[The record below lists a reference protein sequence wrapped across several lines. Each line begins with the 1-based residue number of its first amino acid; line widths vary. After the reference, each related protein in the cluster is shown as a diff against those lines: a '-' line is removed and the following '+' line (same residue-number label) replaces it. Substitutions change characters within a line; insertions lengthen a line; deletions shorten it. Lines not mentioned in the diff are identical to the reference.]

1 MNNRLAIQDLAG
13 LLAEYTGKDK
23 NSSERFLR
31 EFIAVVSEGVYT
43 DKLVK
48 VKGLG
53 TFKIIPVEKR
63 ESIHVNTGERF
74 VIPEHYKF
82 SFLPDKELRELVNKP
97 FSFFETTELRENVDF
112 TDMDVVL
119 DEPDIKETE
128 DESIEEMIPE
138 EKHLPE
144 EEPVVFSE
152 EEPAGQPEDE
162 GMDTLEPVVDERSDS
177 SGPDSPS
184 EEVETGPD
192 AERKKPRTKRIA
204 VVSMFVFLLMLF
216 NIGLYLNRTYFF
228 EKEKEPLRIDTV
240 FPKGETVATEAVPD
254 TTIVFAN
261 EDSSQTVGET
271 TVENPEVEPEAVS
284 PKVIARVK
292 IEPGS
297 RLTLISLKYYG
308 SKLFWVYLYEYNRA
322 VITDPNNVPIGTV
335 IEVPAPEMYGIDRR
349 DRSSIEKAAAP
360 AAEQAAL
367 PGARQKE
374 PRHQHACCLL
384 HEGQHIIIDGINIP
398 HDEQD
403 EQKRQQRCH
412 EQHPQKQHLGH
423 KAVEH
428 RVGAAQTFEH
438 RKTSCV
444 VVVLF

>member
-119 DEPDIKETE
+119 DEPNIKETE

-144 EEPVVFSE
+144 EEPVVFSEEGSAVPPEEDPVVFSE

-204 VVSMFVFLLMLF
+204 VVYVCIPSYA
-216 NIGLYLNRTYFF
+216 IQYR
-228 EKEKEPLRIDTV
+228 
-240 FPKGETVATEAVPD
+240 
-254 TTIVFAN
+254 
-261 EDSSQTVGET
+261 
-271 TVENPEVEPEAVS
+271 
-284 PKVIARVK
+284 
-292 IEPGS
+292 
-297 RLTLISLKYYG
+297 
-308 SKLFWVYLYEYNRA
+308 
-322 VITDPNNVPIGTV
+322 
-335 IEVPAPEMYGIDRR
+335 
-349 DRSSIEKAAAP
+349 
-360 AAEQAAL
+360 AL
-367 PGARQKE
+367 PE
-374 PRHQHACCLL
+374 SH
-384 HEGQHIIIDGINIP
+384 
-398 HDEQD
+398 
-403 EQKRQQRCH
+403 
-412 EQHPQKQHLGH
+412 
-423 KAVEH
+423 
-428 RVGAAQTFEH
+428 
-438 RKTSCV
+438 
-444 VVVLF
+444 VLFRKGKRALED

>member
-48 VKGLG
+48 VKGIG

-152 EEPAGQPEDE
+152 EGSAVPPEEDPVVFSEEEPAGQPEDE
-162 GMDTLEPVVDERSDS
+162 GMDTLEPVVDEHSDS
-177 SGPDSPS
+177 SGPDSPI

-216 NIGLYLNRTYFF
+216 NIGLYLNRAYFF
-228 EKEKEPLRIDTV
+228 KKGKEPLRIDTV

-271 TVENPEVEPEAVS
+271 TVENPEVEPEATS

-349 DRSSIEKAAAP
+349 DRSSIEKAAA
-360 AAEQAAL
+360 
-367 PGARQKE
+367 RQTEILSGK
-374 PRHQHACCLL
+374 L
-384 HEGQHIIIDGINIP
+384 
-398 HDEQD
+398 
-403 EQKRQQRCH
+403 
-412 EQHPQKQHLGH
+412 
-423 KAVEH
+423 
-428 RVGAAQTFEH
+428 
-438 RKTSCV
+438 
-444 VVVLF
+444 

>member
-74 VIPEHYKF
+74 VIPGHYKF

-97 FSFFETTELRENVDF
+97 FSFFETTELGENVDF
-112 TDMDVVL
+112 TDMDVVP
-119 DEPDIKETE
+119 DEPEIKEPE
-128 DESIEEMIPE
+128 DESVEEVLPE

-144 EEPVVFSE
+144 EKPVVSSKEESVVPSSEDSVVSLEEDLVVSSE

-162 GMDTLEPVVDERSDS
+162 GMDTLEPVVDERPD
-177 SGPDSPS
+177 GPEPDSPS
-184 EEVETGPD
+184 EEVETAPD

-204 VVSMFVFLLMLF
+204 VVSIFVFLLILF
-216 NIGLYLNRTYFF
+216 NIGLYLNRACFF
-228 EKEKEPLRIDTV
+228 EKGKESLKIDTV

-254 TTIVFAN
+254 TATVFAN
-261 EDSSQTVGET
+261 EDFSRTANEA
-271 TVENPEVEPEAVS
+271 TVEKPEVEPEAAS

-322 VITDPNNVPIGTV
+322 VITDPNNVPVGTV

-349 DRSSIEKAAAP
+349 DRSSIEKAAA
-360 AAEQAAL
+360 L
-367 PGARQKE
+367 
-374 PRHQHACCLL
+374 
-384 HEGQHIIIDGINIP
+384 
-398 HDEQD
+398 
-403 EQKRQQRCH
+403 
-412 EQHPQKQHLGH
+412 
-423 KAVEH
+423 
-428 RVGAAQTFEH
+428 QTEILSG
-438 RKTSCV
+438 K
-444 VVVLF
+444 L

>member
-119 DEPDIKETE
+119 DEPDIKATE

-144 EEPVVFSE
+144 RDLLF
-152 EEPAGQPEDE
+152 
-162 GMDTLEPVVDERSDS
+162 L
-177 SGPDSPS
+177 
-184 EEVETGPD
+184 
-192 AERKKPRTKRIA
+192 RKKTRLSFQKMNLPGSPK
-204 VVSMFVFLLMLF
+204 MK
-216 NIGLYLNRTYFF
+216 GLIPLNRLWTNVQ
-228 EKEKEPLRIDTV
+228 I
-240 FPKGETVATEAVPD
+240 VPD
-254 TTIVFAN
+254 L
-261 EDSSQTVGET
+261 TV
-271 TVENPEVEPEAVS
+271 
-284 PKVIARVK
+284 R
-292 IEPGS
+292 
-297 RLTLISLKYYG
+297 
-308 SKLFWVYLYEYNRA
+308 SKR
-322 VITDPNNVPIGTV
+322 
-335 IEVPAPEMYGIDRR
+335 
-349 DRSSIEKAAAP
+349 
-360 AAEQAAL
+360 
-367 PGARQKE
+367 
-374 PRHQHACCLL
+374 
-384 HEGQHIIIDGINIP
+384 
-398 HDEQD
+398 
-403 EQKRQQRCH
+403 
-412 EQHPQKQHLGH
+412 
-423 KAVEH
+423 
-428 RVGAAQTFEH
+428 
-438 RKTSCV
+438 
-444 VVVLF
+444 

>member
-1 MNNRLAIQDLAG
+1 MNNRLTIQDLAG

-48 VKGLG
+48 VKGIG

-152 EEPAGQPEDE
+152 EGSAVPPEEDPVVFSEEEPAGQPEDE
-162 GMDTLEPVVDERSDS
+162 GMDTLEPVVDEHSDS

-192 AERKKPRTKRIA
+192 AERKEPRTKRIA

-216 NIGLYLNRTYFF
+216 NIGLYLNRAYFF
-228 EKEKEPLRIDTV
+228 KKGKEPLRIDTV

-271 TVENPEVEPEAVS
+271 TVENPEVEPEATS

-349 DRSSIEKAAAP
+349 DRSSIEKAAA
-360 AAEQAAL
+360 
-367 PGARQKE
+367 RQTEILSGK
-374 PRHQHACCLL
+374 L
-384 HEGQHIIIDGINIP
+384 
-398 HDEQD
+398 
-403 EQKRQQRCH
+403 
-412 EQHPQKQHLGH
+412 
-423 KAVEH
+423 
-428 RVGAAQTFEH
+428 
-438 RKTSCV
+438 
-444 VVVLF
+444 

>member
-152 EEPAGQPEDE
+152 EGSAVPPEEDPVVFSEEEPAGQPEDE

-177 SGPDSPS
+177 SGPDSPI

-192 AERKKPRTKRIA
+192 AERKKLRTKRIA

-216 NIGLYLNRTYFF
+216 NIGLYLNRAYFF
-228 EKEKEPLRIDTV
+228 KKGKEPLRIDTV

-271 TVENPEVEPEAVS
+271 TVENPEVEPEATS

-349 DRSSIEKAAAP
+349 DRSSIEKAAA
-360 AAEQAAL
+360 
-367 PGARQKE
+367 RQTEILSGK
-374 PRHQHACCLL
+374 L
-384 HEGQHIIIDGINIP
+384 
-398 HDEQD
+398 
-403 EQKRQQRCH
+403 
-412 EQHPQKQHLGH
+412 
-423 KAVEH
+423 
-428 RVGAAQTFEH
+428 
-438 RKTSCV
+438 
-444 VVVLF
+444 

>member
-138 EKHLPE
+138 EKHLPKE
-144 EEPVVFSE
+144 EPVVFSEEGSAVPPEEDPVVFSE

-216 NIGLYLNRTYFF
+216 NIGLYLNRAYFF
-228 EKEKEPLRIDTV
+228 KKGKEPLRIDTV

-271 TVENPEVEPEAVS
+271 TVENPEVEPEATS

-349 DRSSIEKAAAP
+349 DRSSIEKAAA
-360 AAEQAAL
+360 
-367 PGARQKE
+367 RQTEILSGK
-374 PRHQHACCLL
+374 L
-384 HEGQHIIIDGINIP
+384 
-398 HDEQD
+398 
-403 EQKRQQRCH
+403 
-412 EQHPQKQHLGH
+412 
-423 KAVEH
+423 
-428 RVGAAQTFEH
+428 
-438 RKTSCV
+438 
-444 VVVLF
+444 

>member
-1 MNNRLAIQDLAG
+1 
-13 LLAEYTGKDK
+13 
-23 NSSERFLR
+23 
-31 EFIAVVSEGVYT
+31 
-43 DKLVK
+43 
-48 VKGLG
+48 
-53 TFKIIPVEKR
+53 
-63 ESIHVNTGERF
+63 
-74 VIPEHYKF
+74 
-82 SFLPDKELRELVNKP
+82 
-97 FSFFETTELRENVDF
+97 
-112 TDMDVVL
+112 
-119 DEPDIKETE
+119 
-128 DESIEEMIPE
+128 MIPE

-177 SGPDSPS
+177 SGPDSPI

-240 FPKGETVATEAVPD
+240 FPKGETVAT
-254 TTIVFAN
+254 
-261 EDSSQTVGET
+261 
-271 TVENPEVEPEAVS
+271 EAVS

-349 DRSSIEKAAAP
+349 DRSSIEKAAA
-360 AAEQAAL
+360 
-367 PGARQKE
+367 RQTEILSGK
-374 PRHQHACCLL
+374 L
-384 HEGQHIIIDGINIP
+384 
-398 HDEQD
+398 
-403 EQKRQQRCH
+403 
-412 EQHPQKQHLGH
+412 
-423 KAVEH
+423 
-428 RVGAAQTFEH
+428 
-438 RKTSCV
+438 
-444 VVVLF
+444 

>member
-1 MNNRLAIQDLAG
+1 
-13 LLAEYTGKDK
+13 
-23 NSSERFLR
+23 
-31 EFIAVVSEGVYT
+31 
-43 DKLVK
+43 
-48 VKGLG
+48 
-53 TFKIIPVEKR
+53 
-63 ESIHVNTGERF
+63 
-74 VIPEHYKF
+74 
-82 SFLPDKELRELVNKP
+82 
-97 FSFFETTELRENVDF
+97 
-112 TDMDVVL
+112 
-119 DEPDIKETE
+119 
-128 DESIEEMIPE
+128 MIPE

-144 EEPVVFSE
+144 EEPVVFSEEGSAVPPEEDPVVFSE

-349 DRSSIEKAAAP
+349 DRSSIEKAAA
-360 AAEQAAL
+360 
-367 PGARQKE
+367 RQTEILSGK
-374 PRHQHACCLL
+374 L
-384 HEGQHIIIDGINIP
+384 
-398 HDEQD
+398 
-403 EQKRQQRCH
+403 
-412 EQHPQKQHLGH
+412 
-423 KAVEH
+423 
-428 RVGAAQTFEH
+428 
-438 RKTSCV
+438 
-444 VVVLF
+444 

>member
-82 SFLPDKELRELVNKP
+82 SFLPDKELRELVKKP
-97 FSFFETTELRENVDF
+97 VSFFETTELRENVDF

-119 DEPDIKETE
+119 DEPNIKETE
-128 DESIEEMIPE
+128 DASIEEMIPE

-144 EEPVVFSE
+144 EEPVVFSEEGSAVPPEEDPVVFSE

-349 DRSSIEKAAAP
+349 DRSSIEKAAA
-360 AAEQAAL
+360 
-367 PGARQKE
+367 RQTEILSGK
-374 PRHQHACCLL
+374 L
-384 HEGQHIIIDGINIP
+384 
-398 HDEQD
+398 
-403 EQKRQQRCH
+403 
-412 EQHPQKQHLGH
+412 
-423 KAVEH
+423 
-428 RVGAAQTFEH
+428 
-438 RKTSCV
+438 
-444 VVVLF
+444 

>member
-119 DEPDIKETE
+119 DEPNIKETE

-144 EEPVVFSE
+144 EEPDVFSEEGSAVPPEEDPVVFSE

-184 EEVETGPD
+184 EEVETGLD

-271 TVENPEVEPEAVS
+271 TVENPEVESEAVS

-322 VITDPNNVPIGTV
+322 VITYPNNVPIGTV

-349 DRSSIEKAAAP
+349 DRSSIEKAAA
-360 AAEQAAL
+360 
-367 PGARQKE
+367 RQTEILSGK
-374 PRHQHACCLL
+374 L
-384 HEGQHIIIDGINIP
+384 
-398 HDEQD
+398 
-403 EQKRQQRCH
+403 
-412 EQHPQKQHLGH
+412 
-423 KAVEH
+423 
-428 RVGAAQTFEH
+428 
-438 RKTSCV
+438 
-444 VVVLF
+444 

>member
-97 FSFFETTELRENVDF
+97 FSFFETT
-112 TDMDVVL
+112 DMDVVL
-119 DEPDIKETE
+119 DEPNIKETE

-144 EEPVVFSE
+144 EEPVVFSEEGSAVPPEEDPVVFSE

-349 DRSSIEKAAAP
+349 DRSSIEKAAA
-360 AAEQAAL
+360 
-367 PGARQKE
+367 RQTEILSGK
-374 PRHQHACCLL
+374 L
-384 HEGQHIIIDGINIP
+384 
-398 HDEQD
+398 
-403 EQKRQQRCH
+403 
-412 EQHPQKQHLGH
+412 
-423 KAVEH
+423 
-428 RVGAAQTFEH
+428 
-438 RKTSCV
+438 
-444 VVVLF
+444 

>member
-152 EEPAGQPEDE
+152 EGSAVPPEEDPVVFSEEEPAGQPEDE
-162 GMDTLEPVVDERSDS
+162 GMDTLEPVVDEHSDS

-216 NIGLYLNRTYFF
+216 NIGLYLNRAYFF
-228 EKEKEPLRIDTV
+228 KKGKEPLRIDTV

-261 EDSSQTVGET
+261 EDSSQTVDET
-271 TVENPEVEPEAVS
+271 TVENPEVEPEATS

-349 DRSSIEKAAAP
+349 DRSSIEKAAA
-360 AAEQAAL
+360 
-367 PGARQKE
+367 RQTEILSGK
-374 PRHQHACCLL
+374 L
-384 HEGQHIIIDGINIP
+384 
-398 HDEQD
+398 
-403 EQKRQQRCH
+403 
-412 EQHPQKQHLGH
+412 
-423 KAVEH
+423 
-428 RVGAAQTFEH
+428 
-438 RKTSCV
+438 
-444 VVVLF
+444 

>member
-152 EEPAGQPEDE
+152 EGSAVPPEEDPVVFSEEEPAGQPEDE

-216 NIGLYLNRTYFF
+216 NIGLYLNRAYFF
-228 EKEKEPLRIDTV
+228 KKGKEPLRIDTV

-271 TVENPEVEPEAVS
+271 TVENPEVEPEAAS

-349 DRSSIEKAAAP
+349 DRSSVEKAAA
-360 AAEQAAL
+360 
-367 PGARQKE
+367 RQTEILSGK
-374 PRHQHACCLL
+374 L
-384 HEGQHIIIDGINIP
+384 
-398 HDEQD
+398 
-403 EQKRQQRCH
+403 
-412 EQHPQKQHLGH
+412 
-423 KAVEH
+423 
-428 RVGAAQTFEH
+428 
-438 RKTSCV
+438 
-444 VVVLF
+444 

>member
-1 MNNRLAIQDLAG
+1 MNNRLTIQDLAG

-48 VKGLG
+48 VKGIG

-152 EEPAGQPEDE
+152 EGSAVPPEEDPVVFSEEEPAGQPEDE
-162 GMDTLEPVVDERSDS
+162 GMDTLEPVVDEHSDS

-216 NIGLYLNRTYFF
+216 NIGLYLNRAYFF
-228 EKEKEPLRIDTV
+228 KKGKEPLRIDTV

-271 TVENPEVEPEAVS
+271 TVENPEVEPEATS

-349 DRSSIEKAAAP
+349 DRSSIEKAAA
-360 AAEQAAL
+360 
-367 PGARQKE
+367 RQTEILSGKLE
-374 PRHQHACCLL
+374 
-384 HEGQHIIIDGINIP
+384 
-398 HDEQD
+398 
-403 EQKRQQRCH
+403 
-412 EQHPQKQHLGH
+412 
-423 KAVEH
+423 
-428 RVGAAQTFEH
+428 
-438 RKTSCV
+438 
-444 VVVLF
+444 

>member
-152 EEPAGQPEDE
+152 EGSAVPPEEDPVVFSEEEPAGQPEDE
-162 GMDTLEPVVDERSDS
+162 GMNTLEPVVDERSDS

-228 EKEKEPLRIDTV
+228 EKEKESLRIDTV

-271 TVENPEVEPEAVS
+271 TVENPEVESEAVS

-349 DRSSIEKAAAP
+349 DRSSIEKAAA
-360 AAEQAAL
+360 
-367 PGARQKE
+367 RQTEILSGK
-374 PRHQHACCLL
+374 L
-384 HEGQHIIIDGINIP
+384 
-398 HDEQD
+398 
-403 EQKRQQRCH
+403 
-412 EQHPQKQHLGH
+412 
-423 KAVEH
+423 
-428 RVGAAQTFEH
+428 
-438 RKTSCV
+438 
-444 VVVLF
+444 

>member
-138 EKHLPE
+138 EKHFPE
-144 EEPVVFSE
+144 EEPVVFSEEGSAVPPEEDPVVFSE

-162 GMDTLEPVVDERSDS
+162 GMDTLESVVDERSDS

-228 EKEKEPLRIDTV
+228 KKEKEPLRIDTV
-240 FPKGETVATEAVPD
+240 FPKGETIATEAVPD

-271 TVENPEVEPEAVS
+271 TVENPEVEPEAAS

-322 VITDPNNVPIGTV
+322 VITEPNNVPIGTV

-349 DRSSIEKAAAP
+349 DRSSIEKAAA
-360 AAEQAAL
+360 
-367 PGARQKE
+367 RQTEILSGK
-374 PRHQHACCLL
+374 L
-384 HEGQHIIIDGINIP
+384 
-398 HDEQD
+398 
-403 EQKRQQRCH
+403 
-412 EQHPQKQHLGH
+412 
-423 KAVEH
+423 
-428 RVGAAQTFEH
+428 
-438 RKTSCV
+438 
-444 VVVLF
+444 

>member
-119 DEPDIKETE
+119 DEPNIKETE

-144 EEPVVFSE
+144 EEPVVFSEEGSAVPPEEDPVVFSE

-184 EEVETGPD
+184 EEVETGLD

-271 TVENPEVEPEAVS
+271 TVENPEVESGAVS

-349 DRSSIEKAAAP
+349 DRSSIEKAAA
-360 AAEQAAL
+360 
-367 PGARQKE
+367 RQTEILSGK
-374 PRHQHACCLL
+374 L
-384 HEGQHIIIDGINIP
+384 
-398 HDEQD
+398 
-403 EQKRQQRCH
+403 
-412 EQHPQKQHLGH
+412 
-423 KAVEH
+423 
-428 RVGAAQTFEH
+428 
-438 RKTSCV
+438 
-444 VVVLF
+444 

>member
-152 EEPAGQPEDE
+152 EGSAVPPEEDPVVFSEEEPAGQPEDE
-162 GMDTLEPVVDERSDS
+162 GMNTLEPVVDERSDS

-184 EEVETGPD
+184 EEVETGLD

-228 EKEKEPLRIDTV
+228 EKEKESLRIDTV

-284 PKVIARVK
+284 PKIIARVK

-349 DRSSIEKAAAP
+349 DRSSIEKAAA
-360 AAEQAAL
+360 
-367 PGARQKE
+367 RQTEILSGK
-374 PRHQHACCLL
+374 L
-384 HEGQHIIIDGINIP
+384 
-398 HDEQD
+398 
-403 EQKRQQRCH
+403 
-412 EQHPQKQHLGH
+412 
-423 KAVEH
+423 
-428 RVGAAQTFEH
+428 
-438 RKTSCV
+438 
-444 VVVLF
+444 

>member
-1 MNNRLAIQDLAG
+1 MNNRLTIQDLAG

-48 VKGLG
+48 VKGIG

-152 EEPAGQPEDE
+152 EGSAVPPEEDPVVFSEEDPVVFSEEEPAGQPEDE
-162 GMDTLEPVVDERSDS
+162 GMDTLEPVVDEHSDS

-216 NIGLYLNRTYFF
+216 NIGLYLNRAYFF
-228 EKEKEPLRIDTV
+228 KKGKEPLRIDTV

-271 TVENPEVEPEAVS
+271 TVENPEVEPEATS

-349 DRSSIEKAAAP
+349 DRSSIEKAAA
-360 AAEQAAL
+360 
-367 PGARQKE
+367 RQTEILSGK
-374 PRHQHACCLL
+374 L
-384 HEGQHIIIDGINIP
+384 
-398 HDEQD
+398 
-403 EQKRQQRCH
+403 
-412 EQHPQKQHLGH
+412 
-423 KAVEH
+423 
-428 RVGAAQTFEH
+428 
-438 RKTSCV
+438 
-444 VVVLF
+444 

>member
-152 EEPAGQPEDE
+152 EGSAVPPEEDPVVFSEEEPAGQPEDE

-177 SGPDSPS
+177 SGPDWSGCGKKEAPHEADCRCFYVCIPS
-184 EEVETGPD
+184 Y
-192 AERKKPRTKRIA
+192 AIQYR
-204 VVSMFVFLLMLF
+204 
-216 NIGLYLNRTYFF
+216 
-228 EKEKEPLRIDTV
+228 
-240 FPKGETVATEAVPD
+240 
-254 TTIVFAN
+254 
-261 EDSSQTVGET
+261 
-271 TVENPEVEPEAVS
+271 
-284 PKVIARVK
+284 
-292 IEPGS
+292 
-297 RLTLISLKYYG
+297 
-308 SKLFWVYLYEYNRA
+308 
-322 VITDPNNVPIGTV
+322 
-335 IEVPAPEMYGIDRR
+335 
-349 DRSSIEKAAAP
+349 
-360 AAEQAAL
+360 AL
-367 PGARQKE
+367 PE
-374 PRHQHACCLL
+374 SH
-384 HEGQHIIIDGINIP
+384 
-398 HDEQD
+398 
-403 EQKRQQRCH
+403 
-412 EQHPQKQHLGH
+412 
-423 KAVEH
+423 
-428 RVGAAQTFEH
+428 
-438 RKTSCV
+438 
-444 VVVLF
+444 VLFRKGKRALED

>member
-1 MNNRLAIQDLAG
+1 MNNRLTIQDLAG

-48 VKGLG
+48 VKGIG

-97 FSFFETTELRENVDF
+97 FSFFETTELWENVDF

-152 EEPAGQPEDE
+152 EGSAVPPEEDPVVFSEEEPAGQPEDE
-162 GMDTLEPVVDERSDS
+162 GMDTLEPVVDEHSDS

-216 NIGLYLNRTYFF
+216 NIGLYLNRAYFF
-228 EKEKEPLRIDTV
+228 KKGKEPLRIDTV

-271 TVENPEVEPEAVS
+271 TVENPEVEPEATS

-349 DRSSIEKAAAP
+349 DRSSIEKAAA
-360 AAEQAAL
+360 
-367 PGARQKE
+367 RQTEILSGK
-374 PRHQHACCLL
+374 L
-384 HEGQHIIIDGINIP
+384 
-398 HDEQD
+398 
-403 EQKRQQRCH
+403 
-412 EQHPQKQHLGH
+412 
-423 KAVEH
+423 
-428 RVGAAQTFEH
+428 
-438 RKTSCV
+438 
-444 VVVLF
+444 

>member
-138 EKHLPE
+138 EKHFPE
-144 EEPVVFSE
+144 EEPVVFSEEGSAVPPEEDPVVFSE

-228 EKEKEPLRIDTV
+228 KKEKEPLRIDTV
-240 FPKGETVATEAVPD
+240 FPKGETIATEAVPD

-271 TVENPEVEPEAVS
+271 TVENPEVEPEAAS

-308 SKLFWVYLYEYNRA
+308 SKLFWVYLYEYNKA
-322 VITDPNNVPIGTV
+322 IIKDPNNVPIGTV

-349 DRSSIEKAAAP
+349 DRSSIEKAAA
-360 AAEQAAL
+360 
-367 PGARQKE
+367 RQTEILSGK
-374 PRHQHACCLL
+374 L
-384 HEGQHIIIDGINIP
+384 
-398 HDEQD
+398 
-403 EQKRQQRCH
+403 
-412 EQHPQKQHLGH
+412 
-423 KAVEH
+423 
-428 RVGAAQTFEH
+428 
-438 RKTSCV
+438 
-444 VVVLF
+444 

>member
-128 DESIEEMIPE
+128 DETIEEMIPE

-177 SGPDSPS
+177 SGPDSPI

-192 AERKKPRTKRIA
+192 AERKKPPTKRIA

-228 EKEKEPLRIDTV
+228 EKEKEPLRIIRS
-240 FPKGETVATEAVPD
+240 FPKERLLRPKPFRIRQSFLPMKIPPRLWVKQRWK
-254 TTIVFAN
+254 IRKL
-261 EDSSQTVGET
+261 
-271 TVENPEVEPEAVS
+271 NPKPFRLKSLPVS
-284 PKVIARVK
+284 
-292 IEPGS
+292 
-297 RLTLISLKYYG
+297 
-308 SKLFWVYLYEYNRA
+308 
-322 VITDPNNVPIGTV
+322 
-335 IEVPAPEMYGIDRR
+335 
-349 DRSSIEKAAAP
+349 RSSREAA
-360 AAEQAAL
+360 
-367 PGARQKE
+367 
-374 PRHQHACCLL
+374 
-384 HEGQHIIIDGINIP
+384 
-398 HDEQD
+398 
-403 EQKRQQRCH
+403 
-412 EQHPQKQHLGH
+412 
-423 KAVEH
+423 
-428 RVGAAQTFEH
+428 
-438 RKTSCV
+438 
-444 VVVLF
+444 

>member
-119 DEPDIKETE
+119 DEPNIKETE

-144 EEPVVFSE
+144 EEPVVFSEEGSAVPPEEDPVVFSE

-228 EKEKEPLRIDTV
+228 KKEKEPLRIDTV
-240 FPKGETVATEAVPD
+240 FPKGETIATEAVPD

-271 TVENPEVEPEAVS
+271 TVENPEVESEAVS

-322 VITDPNNVPIGTV
+322 VITEPNNVPIGTV

-349 DRSSIEKAAAP
+349 DRSSIEKAAA
-360 AAEQAAL
+360 
-367 PGARQKE
+367 RQTEILSGK
-374 PRHQHACCLL
+374 L
-384 HEGQHIIIDGINIP
+384 
-398 HDEQD
+398 
-403 EQKRQQRCH
+403 
-412 EQHPQKQHLGH
+412 
-423 KAVEH
+423 
-428 RVGAAQTFEH
+428 
-438 RKTSCV
+438 
-444 VVVLF
+444 

>member
-119 DEPDIKETE
+119 DEPNIKETE

-144 EEPVVFSE
+144 EEPVVFSEEGSAVPPEEDPVVFSE

-271 TVENPEVEPEAVS
+271 TVENPEVESEAVS

-322 VITDPNNVPIGTV
+322 VITDPNTVPIGTV

-349 DRSSIEKAAAP
+349 DRSSIEKAAA
-360 AAEQAAL
+360 
-367 PGARQKE
+367 RQTEILCGK
-374 PRHQHACCLL
+374 L
-384 HEGQHIIIDGINIP
+384 
-398 HDEQD
+398 
-403 EQKRQQRCH
+403 
-412 EQHPQKQHLGH
+412 
-423 KAVEH
+423 
-428 RVGAAQTFEH
+428 
-438 RKTSCV
+438 
-444 VVVLF
+444 